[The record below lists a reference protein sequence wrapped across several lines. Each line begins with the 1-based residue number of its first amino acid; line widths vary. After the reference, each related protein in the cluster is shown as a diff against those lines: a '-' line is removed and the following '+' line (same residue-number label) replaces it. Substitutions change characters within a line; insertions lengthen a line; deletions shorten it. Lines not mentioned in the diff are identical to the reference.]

1 MVARGQTIQVQDACL
16 DLDPKP
22 RTVGQIHRFLSCL
35 ILHKVI
41 LGIFLVRESSNPS
54 TAALYTFYAER
65 CHQNLLCPSELAQ
78 QAHPRNHYPSRT
90 VLGRIFNHAKAEAV
104 SVSGNDILGSLGV
117 WLWPCSWITGA
128 V

>member
-22 RTVGQIHRFLSCL
+22 RTVGQVHSFLSCL
-35 ILHKVI
+35 ISHKVI
-41 LGIFLVRESSNPS
+41 LGIHLVSKSSD
-54 TAALYTFYAER
+54 AFMAVLYTFYAER
-65 CHQNLLCPSELAQ
+65 CHRNLLCPSELAH
-78 QAHPRNHYPSRT
+78 QAHPRNHYPSWT
-90 VLGRIFNHAKAEAV
+90 VLGRIFNHAKGEAV
-104 SVSGNDILGSLGV
+104 SVSGNDMLGSLGV